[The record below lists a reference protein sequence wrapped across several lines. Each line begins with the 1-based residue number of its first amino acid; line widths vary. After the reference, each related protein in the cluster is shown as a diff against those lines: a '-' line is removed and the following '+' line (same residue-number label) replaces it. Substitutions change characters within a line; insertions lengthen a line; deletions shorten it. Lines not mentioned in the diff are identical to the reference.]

1 VEKSPRCE
9 FFSTRVVNTS
19 PNLSSFVHV
28 QRIAQLQ
35 QQIYSSCQMQQQQP
49 RFVICLHHLLSNIA
63 SQFQIFIKRFQQ
75 QQRRPT
81 RPLSV
86 DPTKD
91 YSIPL
96 SVDCSV
102 EYDLPRVIRP
112 PPGAQPLLLIAPRL
126 QRPVQSAC
134 WSTEGLVSSSG
145 SLLPGRSSS
154 CSTSSGDSG
163 HWSET
168 CSSSSSSSSSVPPAW
183 MMRGDYPLQ
192 RTGRCDR
199 IT

>member
-1 VEKSPRCE
+1 MYRGLLSCNSRFTHPARCSSSSPG
-9 FFSTRVVNTS
+9 
-19 PNLSSFVHV
+19 LSFV
-28 QRIAQLQ
+28 
-35 QQIYSSCQMQQQQP
+35 
-49 RFVICLHHLLSNIA
+49 FTICWVTLP
-63 SQFQIFIKRFQQ
+63 QFHIFNKRFQ